1 MGASLK
7 HMIPSSS
14 FDVKV
19 HLIVH
24 IVRDTNELWQYVSA
38 QHLSSQAIHGN
49 TQSQLWKRGWPETN
63 IVEGSTSEEVVDNP
77 QVQGI
82 TVVKLHRYLS
92 VVPTRNWR

>member
-49 TQSQLWKRGWPETN
+49 TQSQL
-63 IVEGSTSEEVVDNP
+63 
-77 QVQGI
+77 
-82 TVVKLHRYLS
+82 
-92 VVPTRNWR
+92 